1 MSTNPEHLLD
11 PEVHPT
17 RVSVASLQ
25 AVRPSAL
32 SLVRSG
38 DSVWLRI
45 TDQVNVFPDTVNDA
59 GAHAD
64 LTRLREILAHGVDL
78 VDAELAKLDRPPAD
92 DLAEVNAALD
102 DTGDPDVDEMPPLE
116 VLDAPECTGIPY
128 LVNVDSPD
136 GGVKFAHDDP
146 CPVHGDVHE
155 VTG

>member
-64 LTRLREILAHGVDL
+64 LTRLREVLAHGIDL
-78 VDAELAKLDRPPAD
+78 VDAELAKLDHPPAD
-92 DLAEVNAALD
+92 DLTEVNAALD
-102 DTGDPDVDEMPPLE
+102 GTGDP
-116 VLDAPECTGIPY
+116 
-128 LVNVDSPD
+128 
-136 GGVKFAHDDP
+136 DDP

>member
-17 RVSVASLQ
+17 RVIVVSLH

-38 DSVWLRI
+38 DSVWLQI
-45 TDQVNVFPDTVNDA
+45 ADQVNVFPDTVNDA

-64 LTRLREILAHGVDL
+64 LTRLREILAHGINL
-78 VDAELAKLDRPPAD
+78 VDAELA
-92 DLAEVNAALD
+92 VTAALD
-102 DTGDPDVDEMPPLE
+102 DTGDPD
-116 VLDAPECTGIPY
+116 
-128 LVNVDSPD
+128 
-136 GGVKFAHDDP
+136 DP
-146 CPVHGDVHE
+146 CAVHGDVHE